1 VIAGNRLRDFKCGTK
16 FEMRVNIDQLTE
28 QELLDLNRRIVE
40 RLRMIH
46 QMNAHVR
53 MLEFSIGERVWFQT
67 DQNNS
72 VEGTLVRYNKK
83 SVTIVS
89 DDGGRWTVSPAR
101 LRKSESAGPRGK
113 GSGKI
118 IDADEIKDTFRD
130 QR

>member
-1 VIAGNRLRDFKCGTK
+1 
-16 FEMRVNIDQLTE
+16 MRVNIDQLTE
-28 QELLDLNRRIVE
+28 RELLDLNRRIVE

-67 DQNNS
+67 DQHSS

-89 DDGGRWTVSPAR
+89 DDGGRWTVSPGL
-101 LRKSESAGPRGK
+101 LRKSEAGDPRGK
-113 GSGKI
+113 VGGKI
-118 IDADEIKDTFRD
+118 IDADELKNSFRGS
-130 QR
+130 R